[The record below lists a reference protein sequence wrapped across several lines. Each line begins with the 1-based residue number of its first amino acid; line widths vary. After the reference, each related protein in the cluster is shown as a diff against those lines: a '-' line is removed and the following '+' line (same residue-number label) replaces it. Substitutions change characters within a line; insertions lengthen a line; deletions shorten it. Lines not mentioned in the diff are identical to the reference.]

1 MAAEVSN
8 RYAVQM
14 HGITKRFGSFY
25 ALTDV
30 ELDVEQGTIHSI
42 LGENGAGKS
51 TLMNIL
57 YGLYRA
63 DEGEIF
69 INGKKVNIKNPTAA
83 IQNGIGMVHQH
94 FMLVENFTVTQ
105 NIVLG
110 SEPHRG
116 ILTNMKKARQD
127 VLDIVQKYGL
137 EVNPDARIR
146 DISVG
151 MQQRVEILKAL
162 YRGAEIL
169 ILDEPTAV
177 LTEQEIDE
185 LLAIMK
191 NLIKDGKTI
200 IIITHK
206 LKEIQASSD
215 VCTIIRRG
223 KYIDTVP
230 VKGITEDE
238 LATKMV
244 GHSVQ
249 LVVEKT
255 PPQPKEVVLDI
266 QDLYVKN
273 EKGLNA
279 VKNLNLQVR
288 AGEIVGIAGIDG
300 NGQQELTDAINNIRK
315 TYRGKIILCG
325 HEIQNRNPKYGIDL
339 GMATIPADRHKDGL
353 VLGFSVYENTII
365 EKYRTDEFSPR
376 GRINRRKMRSFAEE
390 LIKAYDV
397 RPDNCGPLAAG
408 GLSGGNQQK
417 IVIGREIANDPRL
430 LIAIQPT
437 RGLDVG
443 AIENVHKMLIRERDK
458 GVAVLLVSF
467 ELDEVMNV
475 SDRIAV
481 IYDGHIQQIFA
492 HGTVDNRT
500 LGRVMAGGKLEEE
513 ELNKI
518 SKEGIYEEAPE
529 EKEPQPASSAF
540 AAAPAAPV
548 AEAPAAPAAVTAPAP
563 AASIAAAATA
573 VTAPAAAAA
582 AAAAPAAA
590 EAIPAT
596 ATAAAAAEPSEPA
609 PVPVPAA
616 AEPSAPSASIPA
628 SWAGPA
634 YAEPVAAAAT
644 AAEEPVAAA
653 EAAEPAVETPA
664 DAAVEAMAAATAGAE
679 VLPSAFEET
688 EPETEALAV
697 TQAVPEVRAF
707 VPESSETPVASAET
721 VADAGGAA
729 TAQTPAAEAA
739 AEAAAVAAAPAE
751 AIAEPAEE
759 PAVAPAEA
767 IAEPAAKVS
776 AEPAAVQ
783 AAEPAAAAEPSEPAA
798 APVAVAAAVAEPS
811 EPAAAPAESAEPAAV
826 PAAEPAAA
834 SQDITDMKKS
844 LADMQRNL
852 AEMQKMLE
860 EMQNRLAGM

>member
-529 EKEPQPASSAF
+529 EKEPEPASSAF

-548 AEAPAAPAAVTAPAP
+548 AEAPAAPAAAVPAAAP
-563 AASIAAAATA
+563 AAPIAEAVAA
-573 VTAPAAAAA
+573 VPAAAAA
-582 AAAAPAAA
+582 VPAAAAATVAAA

-596 ATAAAAAEPSEPA
+596 ATAAAADEHSEPA
-609 PVPVPAA
+609 PVPAPAA
-616 AEPSAPSASIPA
+616 AEPSAPAASIPP

-634 YAEPVAAAAT
+634 YAEPVAAAVT
-644 AAEEPVAAA
+644 AVEEPVAAA

-664 DAAVEAMAAATAGAE
+664 DAAVEAMAAATAAAE

-688 EPETEALAV
+688 EPETEAPAV

-721 VADAGGAA
+721 VADAG
-729 TAQTPAAEAA
+729 ESAA
-739 AEAAAVAAAPAE
+739 AQAPEAEESAAAAAPAE
-751 AIAEPAEE
+751 AIAEPAAAPSEAISG
-759 PAVAPAEA
+759 PAAEAAEASAAPAEA
-767 IAEPAAKVS
+767 IVEPAAKVS

-783 AAEPAAAAEPSEPAA
+783 AAEPAAAAEH
-798 APVAVAAAVAEPS
+798 S

-826 PAAEPAAA
+826 PAAESSAAG
-834 SQDITDMKKS
+834 QDITDMKKS

>member
-1 MAAEVSN
+1 
-8 RYAVQM
+8 
-14 HGITKRFGSFY
+14 
-25 ALTDV
+25 
-30 ELDVEQGTIHSI
+30 
-42 LGENGAGKS
+42 
-51 TLMNIL
+51 
-57 YGLYRA
+57 
-63 DEGEIF
+63 
-69 INGKKVNIKNPTAA
+69 
-83 IQNGIGMVHQH
+83 
-94 FMLVENFTVTQ
+94 
-105 NIVLG
+105 
-110 SEPHRG
+110 
-116 ILTNMKKARQD
+116 
-127 VLDIVQKYGL
+127 
-137 EVNPDARIR
+137 
-146 DISVG
+146 

-443 AIENVHKMLIRERDK
+443 AIENVHKMLIQERDK

-548 AEAPAAPAAVTAPAP
+548 AEAPAAPAAVTAAAP

-573 VTAPAAAAA
+573 VPAAVAAA
-582 AAAAPAAA
+582 AAAAPVVAA
-590 EAIPAT
+590 EAISAT

-644 AAEEPVAAA
+644 AAEEPVVAAA

-664 DAAVEAMAAATAGAE
+664 DAAVEALAAATAAAE

-688 EPETEALAV
+688 EPETEAPAV

-721 VADAGGAA
+721 VADAGESAA
-729 TAQTPAAEAA
+729 AQAPEAEESAAAAAPAEAIAEPAAEPAA
-739 AEAAAVAAAPAE
+739 APAEAIAEPAAEPAAAPAE

-759 PAVAPAEA
+759 PAAAPAAEA
-767 IAEPAAKVS
+767 A
-776 AEPAAVQ
+776 AEPAAVA
-783 AAEPAAAAEPSEPAA
+783 AAEAVPATAPAAAEPSEPAA
-798 APVAVAAAVAEPS
+798 APEESA
-811 EPAAAPAESAEPAAV
+811 EPAAAPAAEPSAAG
-826 PAAEPAAA
+826 
-834 SQDITDMKKS
+834 QDITDMKKS

>member
-1 MAAEVSN
+1 MEVDMAAEVSN

-443 AIENVHKMLIRERDK
+443 AIENVHKMLIQERDK

-529 EKEPQPASSAF
+529 EKEPEPASSAF

-548 AEAPAAPAAVTAPAP
+548 AEAPAAPAAVTAAAP

-582 AAAAPAAA
+582 ATAAPAAA

-644 AAEEPVAAA
+644 AAEEPVVASA

-664 DAAVEAMAAATAGAE
+664 DAAVEALAAATAAAE

-688 EPETEALAV
+688 EPETEAPAV

-721 VADAGGAA
+721 VADAGESAA
-729 TAQTPAAEAA
+729 AQAPEAEESAAAAAPAEAIAEPAAEP
-739 AEAAAVAAAPAE
+739 AAAPAE

-759 PAVAPAEA
+759 PTAAPA
-767 IAEPAAKVS
+767 AESAA
-776 AEPAAVQ
+776 APAAV
-783 AAEPAAAAEPSEPAA
+783 AAVEAAAEPSEPAA
-798 APVAVAAAVAEPS
+798 APEESA
-811 EPAAAPAESAEPAAV
+811 EPAAAPAAEPSAAG
-826 PAAEPAAA
+826 
-834 SQDITDMKKS
+834 QDITDMKKS